1 MDGSS
6 MGGRFMLGSIGGS
19 LDLEAPPMHRNQH
32 SQMGNH
38 SMHHHHHRQVNL
50 TGGIDNDGQ
59 SMGLMES
66 IGLARKGHPASYG
79 KANDDDLS
87 EEDDDPNLMEDG
99 QAANSL
105 KGTKISPWHRM
116 KWTDNVVRLLIA
128 VVAYVGDDGPET
140 GESHKRKSVVL
151 QKKGKWKTVSKV
163 MIGKGCHVSPQQCED
178 KFNDLNKRYKK
189 LNDILGRGT
198 SCQVVE
204 NPGLM
209 ESMPHLSSKAKDEVR
224 KILSSKQLFY
234 QEICAYHNGQK
245 IPNCPD
251 VDLQGC
257 SLPVKGH
264 WRENDGSD
272 EDEENDESEDDD
284 SENEDENVNINAERT
299 RRNEEGNSFEVEM
312 AAMFRDP
319 NVTSRDRNQ
328 WVKKQ
333 MFHLQGQR
341 VSIVAESLQLEKQ
354 RLNWLRY
361 RSKKDMEF
369 ERLKIEN
376 ETLRLENEQSMARMK
391 MKQLEVDLRH
401 SDASVDPITLG
412 TQRPQGKE

>member
-1 MDGSS
+1 
-6 MGGRFMLGSIGGS
+6 
-19 LDLEAPPMHRNQH
+19 
-32 SQMGNH
+32 
-38 SMHHHHHRQVNL
+38 
-50 TGGIDNDGQ
+50 
-59 SMGLMES
+59 
-66 IGLARKGHPASYG
+66 
-79 KANDDDLS
+79 
-87 EEDDDPNLMEDG
+87 MEDG

-299 RRNEEGNSFEVEM
+299 RRNEEG
-312 AAMFRDP
+312 
-319 NVTSRDRNQ
+319 
-328 WVKKQ
+328 
-333 MFHLQGQR
+333 QR

>member
-1 MDGSS
+1 
-6 MGGRFMLGSIGGS
+6 
-19 LDLEAPPMHRNQH
+19 
-32 SQMGNH
+32 MGNP
-38 SMHHHHHRQVNL
+38 SVVPSHHHHHHHNQMNS
-50 TGGIDNDGQ
+50 TGGIDYNRQ
-59 SMGLMES
+59 PMGLMES
-66 IGLARKGHPASYG
+66 IGLAPKGRPTSYG

-87 EEDDDPNLMEDG
+87 EEDDPSLMEDG
-99 QAANSL
+99 QVSHGS
-105 KGTKISPWHRM
+105 KGTKLSPWHRM

-128 VVAYVGDDGPET
+128 VVAYVDDDGTEG
-140 GESHKRKSVVL
+140 GESHKRKSGVL

-209 ESMPHLSSKAKDEVR
+209 ESIPHLSSKAKDEVK
-224 KILSSKQLFY
+224 KILSSKHLFY

-257 SLPVKGH
+257 SLPMKGH
-264 WRENDGSD
+264 WRENDGSE
-272 EDEENDESEDDD
+272 EDEENDDSEDDG
-284 SENEDENVNINAERT
+284 SENEDENVDMNAERT
-299 RRNEEGNSFEVEM
+299 RRNEEGNSYEVKM
-312 AAMFRDP
+312 AALFQDP
-319 NVTSRDRNQ
+319 NVTSGERKQ
-328 WVKKQ
+328 WVKNQ
-333 MFHLQGQR
+333 MLQLQEQR
-341 VSIVAESLQLEKQ
+341 VSIAAQSLQLEKQ
-354 RLNWLRY
+354 RLKWLKY

-376 ETLRLENEQSMARMK
+376 ERLRLENEQSMARMK
-391 MKQLEVDLRH
+391 LKQLEVDLGH
-401 SDASVDPITLG
+401 SDASVDPVTLG
-412 TQRPQGKE
+412 TQRPQGKESIDLSRPHCRISDA